1 MDLHKGAFVAEAKV
15 MGYARVSSIG
25 QKLDRQIAALKKYVS
40 EENIVTDKQSG
51 KNLERPGYLA
61 LKGPLGLRRGDVL
74 VITSLDR
81 LSRNK
86 QEMKRE
92 LEWFKEHEIRLQVI
106 DLPTTMIQL
115 GEGQEWIR
123 DMVNNILIEVLSS
136 IAEEERRTIRKR
148 QREGIA
154 TAKAQGK
161 RFGRPEKEYP
171 KSWESYYARY
181 KDGEITRRFL
191 MEQLGIE
198 VDRFKYLARKY
209 EKEKTSKA
217 EQTDN

>member
-1 MDLHKGAFVAEAKV
+1 MSGKLNTKI
-15 MGYARVSSIG
+15 MGYARVSSSG
-25 QKLDRQIAALKKYVS
+25 QNLDRQLLSLRKYVP

-51 KNLERPGYLA
+51 KNLERPGYRA
-61 LKGPLGLRRGDVL
+61 LKGPLGLRQGDVL

-86 QEMKRE
+86 EEMKQE
-92 LEWFKEHEIRLQVI
+92 LQWFKEHGIHLQVL

-136 IAEEERRTIRKR
+136 IAEEERRTIRQR
-148 QREGIA
+148 QQEGILA
-154 TAKAQGK
+154 ARIQGK

-171 KSWESYYARY
+171 ENWAIYYARY
-181 KDGEITRRFL
+181 KQGELTRKYLLQQMGITV
-191 MEQLGIE
+191 E
-198 VDRFKYLARKY
+198 RFKYLAGKY
-209 EKEKTSKA
+209 ER
-217 EQTDN
+217 EQTEKGE